1 MVQRCT
7 TRSVDI
13 LYFAMLM
20 SDIVVARSSGNAPQH
35 GAQFHVICNDA
46 QGVALL
52 YGDEMQDDNGVDRCF
67 GSHYELGDPKFRTRQ
82 PFV

>member
-35 GAQFHVICNDA
+35 GAQFHVICNNPGR
-46 QGVALL
+46 GVL
-52 YGDEMQDDNGVDRCF
+52 
-67 GSHYELGDPKFRTRQ
+67 
-82 PFV
+82 